1 MQTDWIWTDITD
13 IYICF
18 HISVHIQIQIM
29 STMSDRIQ
37 LDINSTNMRF
47 EYSDMDISNV
57 EYPDLDTTDLK
68 S

>member
-1 MQTDWIWTDITD
+1 MDWVRTDIID

-18 HISVHIQIQIM
+18 HISVRIRIRIM
-29 STMSDRIQ
+29 PTMSNRIQ

-57 EYPDLDTTDLK
+57 EYQDLDTD